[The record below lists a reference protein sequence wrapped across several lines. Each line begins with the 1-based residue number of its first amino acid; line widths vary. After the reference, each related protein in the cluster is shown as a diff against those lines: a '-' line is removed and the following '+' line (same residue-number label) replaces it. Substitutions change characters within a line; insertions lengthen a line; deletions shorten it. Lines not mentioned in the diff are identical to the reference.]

1 MTDGMIVALDI
12 GTSKVAVLAGK
23 ANKSGD
29 LQVLGYATAPSR
41 GVFRGA
47 INDCDDTGRAV
58 DAAFRRLQ
66 SDIGLPI
73 ERVYVAVSGP
83 GVEGLTSQGMKPV
96 VPRTR
101 HITHHDVLEV
111 INHSRSIV
119 LPPDRE
125 QVQAIPRSFRVDSQT
140 GIQQPIGMTGG
151 RLEVD
156 TYIVTAPRVGVQN
169 LERVVTGAGKVVDQV
184 VLSPLAAGLGV
195 LSPDQIEQGVA
206 IVDIGAG
213 KTDIGVFQ
221 RGSLAFSA
229 SLPVG
234 SLLVSSDVSKLL
246 KTSLEEGERLKI
258 EHGSAY
264 AKAVPERETVEVSQI
279 GHIQARPMQ
288 RRVLAEIME
297 SRMREI
303 AVMVRQNLE
312 KGGMSAMLTGGIV
325 LTGGGSQIADI
336 ERLFDETI
344 STSSTRV
351 ATIQPGK
358 FGLGPGSAVVVGMA
372 QFAIQCHDE
381 ISSVHG
387 DSGWRERVRSLFSLL
402 SGR

>member
-1 MTDGMIVALDI
+1 VTDGMIVALDI
-12 GTSKVAVLAGK
+12 GTSKVSVLAGK
-23 ANKSGD
+23 ASKSGS

-47 INDCDDTGRAV
+47 INDGDDTGRAV

-66 SDIGLPI
+66 ADLGLPI
-73 ERVYVAVSGP
+73 ERVYVAISGP
-83 GVEGLTSQGMKPV
+83 GVEGLTSQGMKPI

-111 INHSRSIV
+111 INHSRSVV
-119 LPPDRE
+119 LPPDLE
-125 QVQAIPRSFRVDSQT
+125 QVQAIPRSFRVDGQT

-156 TYIVTAPRVGVQN
+156 TYIVTAPRVTVQK
-169 LERVVTGAGKVVDQV
+169 LERVVSGAKKIVDQV

-195 LSPDQIEQGVA
+195 LSAEQIDQGVA
-206 IVDIGAG
+206 VVDIGAG
-213 KTDIGVFQ
+213 KTDIGVFL

-246 KTSLEEGERLKI
+246 KTSLEEGERLKVQ
-258 EHGSAY
+258 HGSAF
-264 AKAVPERETVEVSQI
+264 AKAVSERETVEVSQI

-312 KGGMSAMLTGGIV
+312 KGGHSAILSGGIV

-344 STSSTRV
+344 PMTTTRV
-351 ATIQPGK
+351 ASVEPGK
-358 FGLGPGSAVVVGMA
+358 FGLGPGSAVAVGMA

-381 ISSVHG
+381 ISSGQG
-387 DSGWRERVRSLFSLL
+387 DGGWRERVRSLFSLL